1 MNANEFDRV
10 IRDRLSGVTEAAPD
24 VWEGISSGLARRHRR
39 VVMRRFATGAVAAAA
54 GLALALLVFR
64 DRVPEG
70 IGTAPVRIARAVAAP
85 EAPETSAPVQDVAPI
100 ATQIAH
106 FTKQQTTASARVV
119 KPAVPASAEQ
129 PTVAEPVVAEPVVA
143 EPVVSEPVE
152 PAAPAEDKRL
162 TEDQLPADFWDN
174 PDPAEPRSR
183 THTSIISLHSNLSA
197 VASENS
203 LLYEASPM
211 HASSQTGGQAV
222 SRVEPFSE
230 SPKFYAP
237 LSLGLQ
243 LELPLAGRLSAVT
256 GLSYSYLVSR
266 YDILVDK
273 VRYEDAYNQLHYLGI
288 PLTLSYRFVETPTFG
303 FYASAGGA
311 VEKCVAQRYV
321 YANNTLSE
329 KVGGLQWSAR
339 VGLGAEY
346 WFVPRLGLYFDPSL
360 VYYFDNNQPLS
371 IRTQQPVQARFEVG
385 LRFKL

>member
-54 GLALALLVFR
+54 GLALAFLVFR

-70 IGTAPVRIARAVAAP
+70 PGTAPVRIARAAL
-85 EAPETSAPVQDVAPI
+85 APETPEVSEPVPEIAPI
-100 ATQIAH
+100 ATQIAR
-106 FTKQQTTASARVV
+106 FTKQQTTASAQVV
-119 KPAVPASAEQ
+119 KPEIPAAPEQ
-129 PTVAEPVVAEPVVA
+129 PAVAEPTVSEPAVAEPVVAEPA
-143 EPVVSEPVE
+143 EPATPVE
-152 PAAPAEDKRL
+152 DTRL
-162 TEDQLPADFWDN
+162 TEEQLPADFWGTD
-174 PDPAEPRSR
+174 DPASRTR

-203 LLYEASPM
+203 LFYEASPM
-211 HASSQTGGQAV
+211 HASSQTGGQAD

-243 LELPLAGRLSAVT
+243 LEFPLAGRLSAIT

>member
-70 IGTAPVRIARAVAAP
+70 LGTAPVRIARAVAAP

-100 ATQIAH
+100 ATQIAQ

-119 KPAVPASAEQ
+119 KPAVPAAAEQ

-143 EPVVSEPVE
+143 EPVASEPVE
-152 PAAPAEDKRL
+152 PTAPAEDKRL
-162 TEDQLPADFWDN
+162 TEDQLPADFWDSQ
-174 PDPAEPRSR
+174 DPAEPRSR

-222 SRVEPFSE
+222 S
-230 SPKFYAP
+230 
-237 LSLGLQ
+237 
-243 LELPLAGRLSAVT
+243 
-256 GLSYSYLVSR
+256 
-266 YDILVDK
+266 
-273 VRYEDAYNQLHYLGI
+273 
-288 PLTLSYRFVETPTFG
+288 
-303 FYASAGGA
+303 
-311 VEKCVAQRYV
+311 
-321 YANNTLSE
+321 
-329 KVGGLQWSAR
+329 
-339 VGLGAEY
+339 
-346 WFVPRLGLYFDPSL
+346 
-360 VYYFDNNQPLS
+360 
-371 IRTQQPVQARFEVG
+371 
-385 LRFKL
+385 